1 VEVREIM
8 VQNDGRDPYPKM
20 LKREKLP
27 KQPMFTYCPG
37 MKMKKDVY
45 YGPKDLLIGSHV
57 KVFGRD
63 CYIYGCN
70 GYTKQWYKDN
80 LGIDME
86 SVNLEKDKPVLKY
99 QEIPPYLG
107 YGSAEDSMGSVNSLM
122 PKAPQPN
129 VQKIFKNDLHILRFE
144 AKLVS
149 SNADDDS
156 RKFILSFFCGDDT
169 IQVYE
174 VAERNS
180 GRLPGKF
187 LDKQRHINPVT
198 GSYYSEKDMLLG
210 ELLLLGGHK
219 FRLMKCDEYTE
230 KYYEANP
237 EVFKE
242 ASIDYVLQK
251 IRTLGK
257 GFPSIEEYSKDLMG
271 KMDKNKDNYLSFD
284 EFCAGL
290 KALGIILTYQEQHT
304 LMRRFDKN
312 QDNRISLQEFIETLT
327 HG

>member
-1 VEVREIM
+1 
-8 VQNDGRDPYPKM
+8 
-20 LKREKLP
+20 
-27 KQPMFTYCPG
+27 
-37 MKMKKDVY
+37 MKMKKDIY
-45 YGPKDLLIGSHV
+45 YGPQDLLIGNHIWI
-57 KVFGRD
+57 FGRN

-70 GYTKQWYKDN
+70 GFTKQWYKDN

-86 SVNLEKDKPVLKY
+86 SINLEKDKPIFKY

-107 YGSAEDSMGSVNSLM
+107 YGSEEDSMGSVKSLM

-149 SNADDDS
+149 SNADDDN

-187 LDKQRHINPVT
+187 LDKKKHINPVT
-198 GSYYSEKDMLLG
+198 KNYYSEKDMLLG

-230 KYYEANP
+230 KYFEANP

-242 ASIDYVLQK
+242 ASIYYVLNK

-257 GFPSIEEYSKDLMG
+257 GFPSIAEYSKDLME
-271 KMDKNKDNYLSFD
+271 KMDKNKDGYLCFD
-284 EFCAGL
+284 EFCTGL
-290 KALGIILTYQEQHT
+290 KNLGILLTYQEQHT

-312 QDNRISLQEFIETLT
+312 QDNKISLQEFIETLT
-327 HG
+327 YG